1 MSQEKKAD
9 CSSLHPNPYDEFS
22 QPEIPVKIVNLTHE
36 ADIKKMIENCRHD
49 KRVTLDLDE
58 VIFCSEDD
66 PFIEK
71 TIPSTWSKLY
81 KERIRLGVPALFH
94 FFAREGYDIWVYS
107 SGYYSFDYIQ
117 KYFLRYQV
125 NVSGVVTGTARKS
138 GCRQAEKK
146 RIDKMIASKYL
157 QTVHI
162 DDTTILKIDNRTKEF
177 EEFKLSGSPATWSG
191 EIAEIMSGWNDQADS
206 SQY

>member
-1 MSQEKKAD
+1 M
-9 CSSLHPNPYDEFS
+9 
-22 QPEIPVKIVNLTHE
+22 
-36 ADIKKMIENCRHD
+36 
-49 KRVTLDLDE
+49 
-58 VIFCSEDD
+58 
-66 PFIEK
+66 
-71 TIPSTWSKLY
+71 
-81 KERIRLGVPALFH
+81 
-94 FFAREGYDIWVYS
+94 
-107 SGYYSFDYIQ
+107 
-117 KYFLRYQV
+117 
-125 NVSGVVTGTARKS
+125 TGTARKS

-206 SQY
+206 SQYLIRN